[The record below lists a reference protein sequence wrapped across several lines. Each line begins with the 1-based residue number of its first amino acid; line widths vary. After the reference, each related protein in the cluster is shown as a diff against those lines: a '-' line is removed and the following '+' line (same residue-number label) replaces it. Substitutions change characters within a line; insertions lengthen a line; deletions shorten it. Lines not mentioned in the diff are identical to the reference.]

1 MFSSESPHG
10 AECAPRPAIYLR
22 AYPADAFEMECHRRA
37 LEELARDAGLLE
49 PVVYIDNGRRPADGL
64 PARDALLRA
73 VRDGSVAT
81 LLVPGLFVFSLN
93 DAEAEAL
100 AEEVGRCCCRI
111 VQLPPRSAR
120 ASGPAGRPRVEDLR
134 MSA

>member
-1 MFSSESPHG
+1 MFSSDTPHG

-22 AYPADAFEMECHRRA
+22 SYPADAFEMECHRRA
-37 LEELARDAGLLE
+37 LEELARHAGLPE

-111 VQLPPRSAR
+111 VQLPPRGAR
-120 ASGPAGRPRVEDLR
+120 ANDPARRTRSEDLL